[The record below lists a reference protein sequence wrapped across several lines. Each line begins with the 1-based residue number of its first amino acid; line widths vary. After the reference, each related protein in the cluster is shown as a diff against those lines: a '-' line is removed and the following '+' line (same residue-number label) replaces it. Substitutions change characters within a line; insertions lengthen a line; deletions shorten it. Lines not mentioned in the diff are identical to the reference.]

1 MQNSDLYAH
10 AHLIVSA
17 IRVLS
22 HQNAMPPSIDEVSQA
37 LSFSLVQGNLIC
49 NKLKRMGIV
58 DVVEGAFGTG
68 LFIKNHIKIEEI
80 QRGKQEDKLE
90 AALKKFQDSKKGLT
104 KKIASIQAKQAK
116 KQKDL
121 FAEIE
126 KKLKKETDKT

>member
-22 HQNAMPPSIDEVSQA
+22 HQKAKPPSIDEVSQA
-37 LSFSLVQGNLIC
+37 LSFSLEQGNLIC

-68 LFIKNHIKIEEI
+68 LFIKNHIKNLPSF
-80 QRGKQEDKLE
+80 D
-90 AALKKFQDSKKGLT
+90 D
-104 KKIASIQAKQAK
+104 
-116 KQKDL
+116 
-121 FAEIE
+121 
-126 KKLKKETDKT
+126 

>member
-1 MQNSDLYAH
+1 MQNSDLYTH

-22 HQNAMPPSIDEVSQA
+22 HQNAKPPSIDEISQA
-37 LSFSLVQGNLIC
+37 LSFSLEQGNLIC
-49 NKLKRMGIV
+49 NKLSSMGIV

-80 QRGKQEDKLE
+80 QRGEKEDKLE
-90 AALKKFQDSKKGLT
+90 AALKKFQDSKRGLT
-104 KKIASIQAKQAK
+104 KKIESIQARQAK

-126 KKLKKETDKT
+126 KKLKKESDKK

>member
-1 MQNSDLYAH
+1 
-10 AHLIVSA
+10 
-17 IRVLS
+17 
-22 HQNAMPPSIDEVSQA
+22 
-37 LSFSLVQGNLIC
+37 
-49 NKLKRMGIV
+49 MGIV

-68 LFIKNHIKIEEI
+68 LFINNHIKIEEI
-80 QRGKQEDKLE
+80 QRGEQEDKLE
-90 AALKKFQDSKKGLT
+90 AALKLFKDSKKGLT